1 MEQSVQ
7 TYELGKLQPIGWVG
21 LVFFVGCVLFAW
33 REGETGATVALIPF
47 VVLNG
52 LLLRSKASIG
62 LDPRGI
68 TRHTKIGTH
77 RMAWD
82 EIRRVETD
90 GVTWVLV
97 GAEKQLPIAPRFW
110 ARDSRDACI
119 ALLES
124 HLAARGVPWVSNPRA
139 SYAVARNTCL

>member
-7 TYELGKLQPIGWVG
+7 THELGKLQPIGWVG
-21 LVFFVGCVLFAW
+21 LVFFAGCVLFAW
-33 REGETGATVALIPF
+33 SEGETGATVALIPF
-47 VVLNG
+47 VVLSG

-62 LDPRGI
+62 LDSGGI

-90 GVTWVLV
+90 GVTLVLA
-97 GAEKQLPIAPRFW
+97 GEDKRLPIAPRFW
-110 ARDSRDACI
+110 AHDSRAAAI
-119 ALLES
+119 ALLEQ
-124 HLAARGVPWVSNPRA
+124 HLVARGIPRVNNPRA
-139 SYAVARNTCL
+139 SYATARYTRL